1 MKNCMP
7 DIKAPRFRKT
17 TKKTVVNDMVKHVQS
32 QVFAAKYLTET
43 QIKNIILEYN
53 KEIWNTVIE
62 KRDGVEIPSQ
72 IGHLFIGS
80 CPRKKSKNVDFKTSE
95 KYGKVIQHMNW
106 ESDQFLAKIFFTTFA
121 SRYKFKNNE
130 LWGFHGI
137 RDFKRTVA
145 KEYPKKWNSY
155 VQVEPRMKIS
165 SLFRSRLYKIE
176 RNESAEEG
184 LKTYNEFEF

>member
-1 MKNCMP
+1 M
-7 DIKAPRFRKT
+7 
-17 TKKTVVNDMVKHVQS
+17 
-32 QVFAAKYLTET
+32 
-43 QIKNIILEYN
+43 
-53 KEIWNTVIE
+53 
-62 KRDGVEIPSQ
+62 
-72 IGHLFIGS
+72 
-80 CPRKKSKNVDFKTSE
+80 
-95 KYGKVIQHMNW
+95 
-106 ESDQFLAKIFFTTFA
+106 
-121 SRYKFKNNE
+121 
-130 LWGFHGI
+130 WGFHGI